1 MLKKVGA
8 ELILTV
14 IILPFFIWVTTSI
27 FDLKAQSQT
36 TDFAI
41 KTIQSDT
48 QEIKADV
55 KGIINIMLK
64 ENENE
69 RKIKKSNRLR

>member
-27 FDLKAQSQT
+27 FELKAQSQT

>member
-27 FDLKAQSQT
+27 FDLKAQGQT

-64 ENENE
+64 EDENE

>member
-27 FDLKAQSQT
+27 FELKAQSQT

-48 QEIKADV
+48 QEIKTDV
-55 KGIINIMLK
+55 KGIITIMLK

>member
-27 FDLKAQSQT
+27 FELKAQSQT

-55 KGIINIMLK
+55 KGIITIMLK